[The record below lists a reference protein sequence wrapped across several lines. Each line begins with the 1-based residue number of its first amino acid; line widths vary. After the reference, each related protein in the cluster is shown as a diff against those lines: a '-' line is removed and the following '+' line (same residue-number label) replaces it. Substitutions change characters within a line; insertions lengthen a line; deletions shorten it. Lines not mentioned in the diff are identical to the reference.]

1 MIRRDILVI
10 GDGCMDKY
18 TYCDTHRLAPEA
30 PVPVLDVVHE
40 DKVPGMA
47 MNVNR
52 NVMSFTDS
60 SDFVTND
67 NWNEIVKNRY
77 VHTKSNQHFVRIDS
91 GVVSNRI
98 RLDDLCLDLYQTIII
113 SDYNKGFLHTDD
125 IEYICSRHPQVF
137 LDTKKVLDTWS
148 FNAMY
153 IKINEYEYER
163 SKKYVDSL
171 SKHQVIKTLGGQG
184 CEFGG
189 TIYPV
194 DKVEVRDVS
203 GAGDTFIASLAHKYT
218 REPDIIKAINFA
230 NYCASQVVQLRG
242 TSIL

>member
-1 MIRRDILVI
+1 MEPMIRKDILVI

-98 RLDDLCLDLYQTIII
+98 RLDDLCLD
-113 SDYNKGFLHTDD
+113 
-125 IEYICSRHPQVF
+125 HP
-137 LDTKKVLDTWS
+137 
-148 FNAMY
+148 
-153 IKINEYEYER
+153 R
-163 SKKYVDSL
+163 
-171 SKHQVIKTLGGQG
+171 GR
-184 CEFGG
+184 
-189 TIYPV
+189 PV
-194 DKVEVRDVS
+194 K
-203 GAGDTFIASLAHKYT
+203 L
-218 REPDIIKAINFA
+218 
-230 NYCASQVVQLRG
+230 
-242 TSIL
+242 